1 MEYLQIICIVIL
13 AVISFSPL
21 LELFEKIKL
30 PTNKFLRYFIILLLC
45 VLLLSWIIGFVI
57 SNGNIVNGFPD
68 SISEITSF
76 IPQHHVESATEL
88 DLINESSDSQKE
100 SSVSSTSLPTLTP
113 LPIPTNSPVDTAP
126 SHSSSTSLSQ
136 TIDSTQFIA
145 YASSTYQ
152 LKNNTGDYSVDAN
165 MVVDGNLNTAWN
177 EGASGTGIGEWITLQ
192 PSDGIQRT
200 YTGFMIA
207 NGFQY
212 HSYHKGDRWIK
223 NNRVSSLA
231 VYADKHYIGTF
242 DILDLYDGYQTVA
255 FPEPVYCLSLKFE
268 IKGVVNGV
276 EFSDTCISELR
287 PY

>member
-1 MEYLQIICIVIL
+1 MKFLQIVCIAIL
-13 AVISFSPL
+13 AVISFCPVL
-21 LELFEKIKL
+21 NLFGIIKL
-30 PTNKFLRYFIILLLC
+30 PTNKFFRYFIIFLLCLLL
-45 VLLLSWIIGFVI
+45 LIWTIGFVI
-57 SNGNIVNGFPD
+57 SNGNIANGFPNTV
-68 SISEITSF
+68 SEPTTCISQQYI
-76 IPQHHVESATEL
+76 ESAPEL
-88 DLINESSDSQKE
+88 VPLNDSSDSPKE
-100 SSVSSTSLPTLTP
+100 SSINSALTPTLTPFPIPTNSSINTVSSHTSSTSLPQ
-113 LPIPTNSPVDTAP
+113 S
-126 SHSSSTSLSQ
+126 
-136 TIDSTQFIA
+136 IDSTQFVA

-231 VYADKHYIGTF
+231 VYADEHYIGTF
-242 DILDLYDGYQTVA
+242 DILDLYDGYQTVV

-268 IKGVVNGV
+268 IQGVVNGID
-276 EFSDTCISELR
+276 FSDTCISELR